1 MDLLVA
7 SAVLEFADDLRAATE
22 AATEWDAQPR

>member
-7 SAVLEFADDLRAATE
+7 SAVLEFADDLGTATE
-22 AATEWDAQPR
+22 AAIEWNTQPS